1 MVDVEERHLQA
12 TTQLVVGDGGGDE
25 EREEREERRYKK
37 ERKLGEGT
45 YAVIYQGIP
54 YFAF

>member
-12 TTQLVVGDGGGDE
+12 TTQLVVGDGGGD
-25 EREEREERRYKK
+25 EEREERRYKK